1 LTGTG
6 PTGKLRALRNRRLD
20 LPEVLLVLALAV
32 LVTAAI
38 VRNRVSH
45 ATAAPPTVLEG
56 DVLTSLER
64 RFGPARHSQG
74 PEEWVAREFFNDRK
88 SGVFLDVGAY
98 RALEWSNTAALERD
112 LNWSG
117 VAIDAIEE
125 FGAEYVKDRPHTRF
139 VTAFVTD
146 TDSDTS
152 TIFFDPKEAAVSSS
166 DPTFTR
172 LFTGDAKPRQ
182 VRNRTLDSILMEAGI
197 TKIDYMSLD
206 IELGEPAALRG
217 LAIDRFLPRLVCVEA
232 HAKTRQQIIDYFVR
246 HGYTV
251 VGRYLRI
258 DPANLYFTPL
268 Q

>member
-1 LTGTG
+1 MGSG
-6 PTGKLRALRNRRLD
+6 PSGKLRGVRRRQFD
-20 LPEVLLVLALAV
+20 LLEVLLVLAFTV
-32 LVTAAI
+32 LLTAA
-38 VRNRVSH
+38 VVWNRGSH
-45 ATAAPPTVLEG
+45 ATTAPPTVLEG
-56 DVLTSLER
+56 DVLAGLER

-74 PEEWVAREFFNDRK
+74 PEEWIAREFFNDMK

-98 RALEWSNTAALERD
+98 RALEWNNTAALEKE

-125 FGAEYVKDRPHTRF
+125 FGAEYLKDRPHTRF
-139 VTAFVTD
+139 ITAFVTD
-146 TDSDTS
+146 TDSGTS
-152 TIFFDPKEAAVSSS
+152 TIFFDPKEAAVSSA

-182 VRNRTLDSILMEAGI
+182 VRNRTLDSILTEAGI
-197 TKIDYMSLD
+197 SKTDYISMD
-206 IELGEPAALRG
+206 IELGEPAALHG
-217 LAIDRFLPRLVCVEA
+217 LAIDRFRPRLVCVEA

>member
-1 LTGTG
+1 VR
-6 PTGKLRALRNRRLD
+6 KRQFD
-20 LPEVLLVLALAV
+20 LPEVVLVLVFAV
-32 LVTAAI
+32 LVTAAA
-38 VRNRVSH
+38 VWSRASQN
-45 ATAAPPTVLEG
+45 ATKAPTILEG

-74 PEEWVAREFFNDRK
+74 PEEWIAREFFDDMK

-98 RALEWSNTAALERD
+98 RAIEWSNTAGLERD

-125 FGAEYVKDRPHTRF
+125 FGAEYVRDRPRTRF
-139 VTAFVTD
+139 VTAFVADTD
-146 TDSDTS
+146 TGTS

-166 DPTFTR
+166 DPAFTR
-172 LFTGDAKPRQ
+172 LFTGEAKPRQ
-182 VRNRTLDSILMEAGI
+182 VRNRTLDSILADAGV
-197 TKIDYMSLD
+197 TKTDYLSMD
-206 IELGEPAALRG
+206 IELGEPAALHG
-217 LAIDRFLPRLVCVEA
+217 LSIERFRPRLACVEA

-246 HGYTV
+246 HGYTI